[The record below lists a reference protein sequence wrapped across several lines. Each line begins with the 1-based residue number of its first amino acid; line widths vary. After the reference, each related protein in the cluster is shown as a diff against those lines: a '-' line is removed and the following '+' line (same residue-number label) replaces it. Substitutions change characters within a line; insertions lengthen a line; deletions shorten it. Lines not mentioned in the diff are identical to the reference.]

1 MLLHIVFYAKIGDEK
16 GEFDIKDVCDSLCD
30 KLIFRHPHVFGTAEA
45 DTAGKVEQNWEQL
58 KLKEKGGNKTV
69 LGGVPASL
77 PSIVKAHRI
86 QDKARNIGF
95 DWEEREQV
103 WDKVNEEFNEL
114 KAEINNMEYTPVILF
129 AFNRPE
135 GLKAIIESLLQNEE
149 AKHSVLY
156 VFVDGPRFQRKGEV
170 ENVEKVRD
178 YVKSITGFKEVHY
191 KFALQN
197 KGLGNSVIKGVTE
210 VINRYGKAIVLE
222 DDLILAPNFLFF
234 MNQGL
239 DKYKEET
246 SVFSICGYSNKVK
259 VPKDYSYDTYF
270 CTRSSSWGWA
280 TWADRWNSVDWELEN
295 FDKYHILKKEFN
307 RWGGSDCWKM
317 LNDWKCG
324 RNKSWAIRF
333 CFAQFLQK
341 KVSLFPVTSKVQND
355 GFDGKGTNCKRWSR
369 FHCIFDNSAKKEFT
383 YPENVSIHPSLF
395 RSAIGYHSIIKRI
408 FSRIIYFVYRF

>member
-1 MLLHIVFYAKIGDEK
+1 
-16 GEFDIKDVCDSLCD
+16 
-30 KLIFRHPHVFGTAEA
+30 
-45 DTAGKVEQNWEQL
+45 
-58 KLKEKGGNKTV
+58 
-69 LGGVPASL
+69 
-77 PSIVKAHRI
+77 
-86 QDKARNIGF
+86 
-95 DWEEREQV
+95 
-103 WDKVNEEFNEL
+103 
-114 KAEINNMEYTPVILF
+114 MEYTPVILF

-135 GLKAIIESLLQNEE
+135 RLKAIIESLLQNEE

-170 ENVEKVRD
+170 ESVEKVRD
-178 YVKSITGFKEVHY
+178 YVKSITGVKEVHY
-191 KFALQN
+191 KFAVQN

-239 DKYKEET
+239 DKYKDEK

-317 LNDWKCG
+317 LNAG
-324 RNKSWAIRF
+324 
-333 CFAQFLQK
+333 
-341 KVSLFPVTSKVQND
+341 
-355 GFDGKGTNCKRWSR
+355 
-369 FHCIFDNSAKKEFT
+369 
-383 YPENVSIHPSLF
+383 NVVKP
-395 RSAIGYHSIIKRI
+395 
-408 FSRIIYFVYRF
+408 

>member
-1 MLLHIVFYAKIGDEK
+1 
-16 GEFDIKDVCDSLCD
+16 
-30 KLIFRHPHVFGTAEA
+30 
-45 DTAGKVEQNWEQL
+45 
-58 KLKEKGGNKTV
+58 
-69 LGGVPASL
+69 
-77 PSIVKAHRI
+77 
-86 QDKARNIGF
+86 
-95 DWEEREQV
+95 
-103 WDKVNEEFNEL
+103 
-114 KAEINNMEYTPVILF
+114 MEYTPVILF

-280 TWADRWNSVDWELEN
+280 TW
-295 FDKYHILKKEFN
+295 
-307 RWGGSDCWKM
+307 G
-317 LNDWKCG
+317 
-324 RNKSWAIRF
+324 
-333 CFAQFLQK
+333 
-341 KVSLFPVTSKVQND
+341 
-355 GFDGKGTNCKRWSR
+355 
-369 FHCIFDNSAKKEFT
+369 
-383 YPENVSIHPSLF
+383 
-395 RSAIGYHSIIKRI
+395 
-408 FSRIIYFVYRF
+408 

>member
-1 MLLHIVFYAKIGDEK
+1 
-16 GEFDIKDVCDSLCD
+16 
-30 KLIFRHPHVFGTAEA
+30 
-45 DTAGKVEQNWEQL
+45 
-58 KLKEKGGNKTV
+58 
-69 LGGVPASL
+69 
-77 PSIVKAHRI
+77 
-86 QDKARNIGF
+86 
-95 DWEEREQV
+95 
-103 WDKVNEEFNEL
+103 
-114 KAEINNMEYTPVILF
+114 MEYTPVILF

-369 FHCIFDNSAKKEFT
+369 FHCIFDNSANDISQLT
-383 YPENVSIHPSLF
+383 ATN
-395 RSAIGYHSIIKRI
+395 
-408 FSRIIYFVYRF
+408 

>member
-1 MLLHIVFYAKIGDEK
+1 M
-16 GEFDIKDVCDSLCD
+16 
-30 KLIFRHPHVFGTAEA
+30 
-45 DTAGKVEQNWEQL
+45 
-58 KLKEKGGNKTV
+58 
-69 LGGVPASL
+69 
-77 PSIVKAHRI
+77 
-86 QDKARNIGF
+86 
-95 DWEEREQV
+95 
-103 WDKVNEEFNEL
+103 
-114 KAEINNMEYTPVILF
+114 
-129 AFNRPE
+129 
-135 GLKAIIESLLQNEE
+135 
-149 AKHSVLY
+149 
-156 VFVDGPRFQRKGEV
+156 

>member
-1 MLLHIVFYAKIGDEK
+1 MAHG
-16 GEFDIKDVCDSLCD
+16 
-30 KLIFRHPHVFGTAEA
+30 
-45 DTAGKVEQNWEQL
+45 
-58 KLKEKGGNKTV
+58 KEK
-69 LGGVPASL
+69 L
-77 PSIVKAHRI
+77 
-86 QDKARNIGF
+86 
-95 DWEEREQV
+95 E
-103 WDKVNEEFNEL
+103 NENWF
-114 KAEINNMEYTPVILF
+114 
-129 AFNRPE
+129 
-135 GLKAIIESLLQNEE
+135 
-149 AKHSVLY
+149 VLY
-156 VFVDGPRFQRKGEV
+156 VGILRILSVF
-170 ENVEKVRD
+170 
-178 YVKSITGFKEVHY
+178 KSVNYTFSET
-191 KFALQN
+191 N

-239 DKYKEET
+239 DKYKEEK

-341 KVSLFPVTSKVQND
+341 KFLYFLLQVKCKMMVLMGKVQ
-355 GFDGKGTNCKRWSR
+355 
-369 FHCIFDNSAKKEFT
+369 IVSAGVVFVVYLITRQKKSLHIRKMCL
-383 YPENVSIHPSLF
+383 SIHS
-395 RSAIGYHSIIKRI
+395 
-408 FSRIIYFVYRF
+408 YFVLLLVIIPS

>member
-1 MLLHIVFYAKIGDEK
+1 M
-16 GEFDIKDVCDSLCD
+16 
-30 KLIFRHPHVFGTAEA
+30 HV
-45 DTAGKVEQNWEQL
+45 
-58 KLKEKGGNKTV
+58 
-69 LGGVPASL
+69 P
-77 PSIVKAHRI
+77 I
-86 QDKARNIGF
+86 
-95 DWEEREQV
+95 
-103 WDKVNEEFNEL
+103 
-114 KAEINNMEYTPVILF
+114 ILF
-129 AFNRPE
+129 AFNRFE
-135 GLKAIIESLLQNEE
+135 SLKYTIDSLLQNEE

-295 FDKYHILKKEFN
+295 FDKYHILKKNLTDGEVPIV
-307 RWGGSDCWKM
+307 
-317 LNDWKCG
+317 G
-324 RNKSWAIRF
+324 R
-333 CFAQFLQK
+333 C
-341 KVSLFPVTSKVQND
+341 
-355 GFDGKGTNCKRWSR
+355 
-369 FHCIFDNSAKKEFT
+369 
-383 YPENVSIHPSLF
+383 
-395 RSAIGYHSIIKRI
+395 
-408 FSRIIYFVYRF
+408 

>member
-1 MLLHIVFYAKIGDEK
+1 M
-16 GEFDIKDVCDSLCD
+16 
-30 KLIFRHPHVFGTAEA
+30 
-45 DTAGKVEQNWEQL
+45 
-58 KLKEKGGNKTV
+58 
-69 LGGVPASL
+69 
-77 PSIVKAHRI
+77 
-86 QDKARNIGF
+86 
-95 DWEEREQV
+95 
-103 WDKVNEEFNEL
+103 
-114 KAEINNMEYTPVILF
+114 
-129 AFNRPE
+129 
-135 GLKAIIESLLQNEE
+135 
-149 AKHSVLY
+149 
-156 VFVDGPRFQRKGEV
+156 
-170 ENVEKVRD
+170 EKVRD

-239 DKYKEET
+239 DKYKEEK

-355 GFDGKGTNCKRWSR
+355 GFDGQGTNCKRWSR
-369 FHCIFDNSAKKEFT
+369 FRCIFDNSAKKEFT
-383 YPENVSIHPSLF
+383 YPENVSIHPFLF

-408 FSRIIYFVYRF
+408 FSRIMYFVYRF

>member
-1 MLLHIVFYAKIGDEK
+1 M
-16 GEFDIKDVCDSLCD
+16 
-30 KLIFRHPHVFGTAEA
+30 
-45 DTAGKVEQNWEQL
+45 
-58 KLKEKGGNKTV
+58 
-69 LGGVPASL
+69 
-77 PSIVKAHRI
+77 
-86 QDKARNIGF
+86 
-95 DWEEREQV
+95 
-103 WDKVNEEFNEL
+103 
-114 KAEINNMEYTPVILF
+114 INVIT
-129 AFNRPE
+129 
-135 GLKAIIESLLQNEE
+135 SLLLNEE
-149 AKHSVLY
+149 AQESDLF
-156 VFVDGPRFQRKGEV
+156 VFVDGAREGKVGERELV
-170 ENVEKVRD
+170 CSVCRYIENIV
-178 YVKSITGFKEVHY
+178 GFKSVNYTFSET
-191 KFALQN
+191 N

-239 DKYKEET
+239 DKYKEEK

-341 KVSLFPVTSKVQND
+341 KVSLFPVTSKVQMMVLM
-355 GFDGKGTNCKRWSR
+355 GKVQ
-369 FHCIFDNSAKKEFT
+369 IVSAGVVFVVYLITRQKKSLHIRKMCL
-383 YPENVSIHPSLF
+383 SIHS
-395 RSAIGYHSIIKRI
+395 
-408 FSRIIYFVYRF
+408 YFVLLLVIIPS